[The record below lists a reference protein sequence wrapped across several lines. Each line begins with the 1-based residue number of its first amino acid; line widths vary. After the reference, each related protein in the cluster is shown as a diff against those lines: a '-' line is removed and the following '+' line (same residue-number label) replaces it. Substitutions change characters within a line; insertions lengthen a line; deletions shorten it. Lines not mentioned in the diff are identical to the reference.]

1 MFTVI
6 AFDIVEDRT
15 RYRVVQFLRE
25 YAVRVQKSVFE
36 APALPPNHFHRLR
49 DDLEGLIDHRVDKI
63 RYYFLCAA
71 CVNRIELSGI
81 GAVTPNEEYK
91 VL

>member
-6 AFDIVEDRT
+6 AFDIVDDRT
-15 RYRVVQFLRE
+15 RYRVVRLLRE
-25 YAVRVQKSVFE
+25 YALRVQKSVIE
-36 APALPPNHFHRLR
+36 APALPPNHFRQLR
-49 DDLEGLIDHRVDKI
+49 EDLEHVIDHRVDKI

-71 CVNRIELSGI
+71 CVSRIELSGT
-81 GAVTPNEEYK
+81 GTVTPYEEYR